1 MQLVVGRITRP
12 HGVRGEVSVEV
23 RTDEPDRRFA
33 VGHVLTTDPV
43 AAGPLTVESMR
54 WHSGRLLIQFA
65 GVTDRNQADDLR
77 GIWLTLDSAEAGP
90 SDDPDEFHDA
100 ELIGLAVV
108 TTSGEPVGRVTDVR
122 HFGQDL
128 LVIEPGP
135 AGSSPGSQAGSPRAE
150 SAPAESAPAESAQA
164 ESAVTGPVP
173 AGPLAAGGP
182 ARRAPGS
189 ELLVP
194 FVAAI
199 VPEVDVA
206 AGRLVIDPPPGLLEL
221 AAGETGPA
229 GPAPAGPAP
238 TGPAP
243 TGPARNGPAGS

>member
-1 MQLVVGRITRP
+1 MQLVIGRITRP
-12 HGVRGEVSVEV
+12 HGVHGEVSVEV

-33 VGHVLTTDPV
+33 VGRVLPTDPA
-43 AAGPLTVESMR
+43 AAGPLTVDSLR

-65 GVTDRNQADDLR
+65 GVTDRNQAEELR
-77 GIWLTLDSAEAGP
+77 GTWLTLDSAEAGP
-90 SDDPDEFHDA
+90 SGDPDEFHDA

-108 TTSGEPVGRVTDVR
+108 TTTGQPVGRVTDVR

-128 LVIEPGP
+128 LVIEPQPTDAVKPQPAGPVGSGPAPTGPVLTGPIPTGPAPRGPTPTAPAPTGP
-135 AGSSPGSQAGSPRAE
+135 AGRG
-150 SAPAESAPAESAQA
+150 PA
-164 ESAVTGPVP
+164 
-173 AGPLAAGGP
+173 LAARGP
-182 ARRAPGS
+182 ARGAPRS

-221 AAGETGPA
+221 AAGEPGPA
-229 GPAPAGPAP
+229 GQQE
-238 TGPAP
+238 TE
-243 TGPARNGPAGS
+243 